1 MDSAGIFYISYEGSI
16 PSPPT
21 KKVKMKSIFK
31 YVLGA
36 DVLFDGKT
44 VDMPETA
51 VLLSIQ
57 RQDGTIVLWA
67 EVDTS
72 PDVKIVPRSYIG
84 CLTGYEPPAGKVYLA
99 TVQLDNGSF
108 VVHIYH

>member
-1 MDSAGIFYISYEGSI
+1 MRVRFLHRL
-16 PSPPT
+16 P

-57 RQDGTIVLWA
+57 RQNGTIALWG

-84 CLTGYEPPAGKVYLA
+84 CLTGYEPPAGKAYLA

>member
-1 MDSAGIFYISYEGSI
+1 
-16 PSPPT
+16 
-21 KKVKMKSIFK
+21 MKRVFK
-31 YVLGA
+31 YELSVE
-36 DVLFDGKT
+36 VLFQGKT

-57 RQDGTIVLWA
+57 RQNGAVVLWA

-84 CLTGYEPPAGKVYLA
+84 CLTGHEPPAGKVYLA

>member
-1 MDSAGIFYISYEGSI
+1 
-16 PSPPT
+16 
-21 KKVKMKSIFK
+21 MKSIYK
-31 YVLGA
+31 YKLDA
-36 DVLFDGKT
+36 DVLFHGKT

-51 VLLSIQ
+51 MLLSIQ
-57 RQDGTIVLWA
+57 GQGGTIVLWA

-72 PDVKIVPRSYIG
+72 PDVKTVPRSYIG
-84 CLTGYEPPAGKVYLA
+84 CLTGHEPPAGKLYLA

>member
-1 MDSAGIFYISYEGSI
+1 MRVRFLHRL
-16 PSPPT
+16 P

-44 VDMPETA
+44 INMPETA

-57 RQDGTIVLWA
+57 RQNGTIVLWA

-84 CLTGYEPPAGKVYLA
+84 CLTGYEPPAGKAYLA